1 MNDNKLKKQAELLNK
16 AFHQIFHSVMLGRSD
31 MFSDKLRGF
40 GFIDLHILDM
50 AYENP
55 DLILKEI
62 RDHVK
67 VPQTTLSSIVAKLE
81 KRGLLNRVINR
92 RDMRSFSLK
101 ITKKGKEIMDE
112 HHRADLEHAEKFIL
126 LLDEQE
132 REDLVR
138 LLKKVGSKL
147 E

>member
-1 MNDNKLKKQAELLNK
+1 MNDNKLKKQAELLNR
-16 AFHQIFHSVMLGRSD
+16 AFHQIFHGVMLGRSD
-31 MFSDKLRGF
+31 MFSDKLKGF

-81 KRGLLNRVINR
+81 
-92 RDMRSFSLK
+92 
-101 ITKKGKEIMDE
+101 
-112 HHRADLEHAEKFIL
+112 L